1 MVGSVA
7 AVVLLVGAVA
17 LDRQRTD
24 TPAVEVIF
32 GDDNGLPDTLAEG
45 GNYVAAF
52 DIEWTGPVSMRGG
65 QVSVFKS
72 RTGPTSEDAP
82 EESWPIVC
90 TSEFD
95 DVIFRQ
101 RVSCPFQAPG
111 PGEFALLLQVRDAL
125 DEVGYRGPVCI
136 ESFTADN
143 ASIATAASIWR
154 PLARSQDAIATDGLA
169 FLRRLWA

>member
-1 MVGSVA
+1 MQRVPILFGSVGA
-7 AVVLLVGAVA
+7 AALLIGAVV

-24 TPAVEVIF
+24 APEVEVIF
-32 GDDNGLPDTLAEG
+32 GDDNGLPDVLVESS
-45 GNYVAAF
+45 NYVASF

-65 QVSVFKS
+65 EVSVFKS

-95 DVIFRQ
+95 DVVFRQ

-111 PGEFALLLQVRDAL
+111 PGEFALLLQVRDEL
-125 DEVGYRGPVCI
+125 DVVIGEGLYTHLIVAPSTGAPNTSSPTI
-136 ESFTADN
+136 PNS
-143 ASIATAASIWR
+143 TAA
-154 PLARSQDAIATDGLA
+154 PTAGGDG
-169 FLRRLWA
+169 